1 MIRVSCLRL
10 LARYLLLAS
19 VVLDKVL
26 FLVDL
31 RLETH
36 DTILLSDSN
45 FIRIGFTRDRHL
57 MIQVTQRN
65 KTLVSTCVGVL
76 KNYI

>member
-10 LARYLLLAS
+10 LAQFLLLAS

-26 FLVDL
+26 LLVDL

-45 FIRIGFTRDRHL
+45 LFRIRFTRDRHL
-57 MIQVTQRN
+57 MIQVTQ
-65 KTLVSTCVGVL
+65 
-76 KNYI
+76 